1 MSESGAAADGDVR
14 SVAVVAAGDDAPR
27 AARIG
32 VWWRRVALGVALVGI
47 SFVLDPWA
55 WSVLRHATG
64 YDHWAEM
71 RELLAAAKFLG
82 SGLGTALIAVA
93 IGSLDAWR
101 RASVLVAA
109 VLLAAAAAGVL
120 KVATG
125 RERPSRLDQPPGQER
140 RWSFHGPAQGLTH
153 SPYQSFPSGHTA
165 GAFASATALS
175 ALYPPVRPVFWAVAV
190 ACGVNRVVKHQ
201 HFLSD
206 VVAGAVVGHLI
217 AWWIVTRPR
226 MRRWIR
232 PADVDTSRRSP

>member
-1 MSESGAAADGDVR
+1 MSEPGVAPEGPGRSVVIAAAG
-14 SVAVVAAGDDAPR
+14 GEAPW
-27 AARIG
+27 AARAG
-32 VWWRRVALGVALVGI
+32 VWWRRVALGVALVAI

-55 WSVLRHATG
+55 WWVLRHGTG

-101 RASVLVAA
+101 RALVLSMA
-109 VLLAAAAAGVL
+109 VLAAAAAAGVL

-175 ALYPPVRPVFWAVAV
+175 ALYPPVRPVFWSVAV

-217 AWWIVTRPR
+217 AWWIVNRPR

-232 PADVDTSRRSP
+232 PAAVDTRVRSP